1 MSMFKKGTTIFHEPK
16 TKETV
21 RLRLLEKSETMTNLV
36 DAAIKTDSPE
46 EPVMFGLGTETDI
59 DFNNFAKKFQ
69 IDVTTLNQDA
79 DDEQ

>member
-36 DAAIKTDSPE
+36 DAAIKTYSTE
-46 EPVMFGLGTETDI
+46 EPAMFGVGAETDI
-59 DFNNFAKKFQ
+59 DLNNFAKKFQ
-69 IDVTTLNQDA
+69 IDITRFHQ
-79 DDEQ
+79 DDED